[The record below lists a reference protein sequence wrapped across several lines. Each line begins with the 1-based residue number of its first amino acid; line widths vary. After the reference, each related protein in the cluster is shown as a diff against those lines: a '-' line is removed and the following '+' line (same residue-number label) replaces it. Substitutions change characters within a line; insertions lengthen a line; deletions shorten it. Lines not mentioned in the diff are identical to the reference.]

1 MADDFVNNFGLLGQV
16 LFKKRNEREARTK
29 LDEAL
34 SRELAK
40 IAASAGY
47 DKEMVDTRER
57 GAKERTE
64 MGETGANARLDKQL
78 SHAEKLAQEQR
89 NARVD
94 ELALEYLARL
104 GSIKTEY
111 GERKGLAEQQAG
123 YDTSLAQLHEDAATG
138 RTNIGEAGADRRQG
152 AGLKDASE
160 REKRERSDALER
172 LILNNMS
179 ARELQGAEANAALT
193 RDEAQYNRGKALEE
207 LKLKAANREATARS
221 YNALTG
227 LLAAGEEPTDEDRSL
242 LGLPLRGGMQPG
254 RLPAAGAGALPASGR
269 HFSVSKPGGTPA
281 KPGETP
287 RNPDNAAPQVP
298 VQVAPKPPT
307 ADVKLDSASGIGT
320 GLLENIRGNTWGV
333 GPDSKNMQAL
343 VEAYLQKSNSA
354 ESPSILD
361 ALGKELGYDQ
371 RRPAI
376 KK

>member
-40 IAASAGY
+40 IAAQAGY

-57 GAKERTE
+57 GAKERAE
-64 MGETGANARLDKQL
+64 MGETGANTRLDRELTAREK
-78 SHAEKLAQEQR
+78 AEQARREQALAQYILERQANAAELDMKYDAENKLAENRFNRERPLKDQELS
-89 NARVD
+89 V
-94 ELALEYLARL
+94 
-104 GSIKTEY
+104 
-111 GERKGLAEQQAG
+111 AEQEAAAR
-123 YDTSLAQLHEDAATG
+123 SINAATG
-138 RTNIGEAGADRRQG
+138 WINSGED
-152 AGLKDASE
+152 LTDAV
-160 REKRERSDALER
+160 
-172 LILNNMS
+172 
-179 ARELQGAEANAALT
+179 G
-193 RDEAQYNRGKALEE
+193 GF
-207 LKLKAANREATARS
+207 
-221 YNALTG
+221 
-227 LLAAGEEPTDEDRSL
+227 
-242 LGLPLRGGMQPG
+242 LRIPG
-254 RLPAAGAGALPASGR
+254 RSNAPAS
-269 HFSVSKPGGTPA
+269 PLAGTPAKGGRIKLSTPGTATTPSA

-287 RNPDNAAPQVP
+287 RTSDNAAPQVP
-298 VQVAPKPPT
+298 VTVGPKPPT

-343 VEAYLQKSNSA
+343 VEAYLQNNNPA
-354 ESPSILD
+354 EPPSILD

>member
-40 IAASAGY
+40 IAAQAGY
-47 DKEMVDTRER
+47 EKEMVDTRER
-57 GAKERTE
+57 GAKERAE
-64 MGETGANARLDKQL
+64 MGETGANSRLDRELTAREK
-78 SHAEKLAQEQR
+78 AEQARREQALAQYVLERQA
-89 NARVD
+89 NAA
-94 ELALEYLARL
+94 ELDMKYDAENQ
-104 GSIKTEY
+104 
-111 GERKGLAEQQAG
+111 LAESKFGRERAFRDREIAAAEAEAKARG
-123 YDTSLAQLHEDAATG
+123 YNAATG
-138 RTNIGEAGADRRQG
+138 WIT
-152 AGLKDASE
+152 
-160 REKRERSDALER
+160 
-172 LILNNMS
+172 
-179 ARELQGAEANAALT
+179 
-193 RDEAQYNRGKALEE
+193 
-207 LKLKAANREATARS
+207 
-221 YNALTG
+221 
-227 LLAAGEEPTDEDRSL
+227 AGEELTDTDRSF
-242 LGLPLRGGMQPG
+242 LGIPG
-254 RLPAAGAGALPASGR
+254 RSNAPAGPLAGPAKTGR
-269 HFSVSKPGGTPA
+269 IKLSTPGTATPPTT

-343 VEAYLQKSNSA
+343 VEAYLQKSNPA
-354 ESPSILD
+354 EPPSILD

-371 RRPAI
+371 RRPSI